1 MIPTTLKRLI
11 TSSVLYMV
19 IALIGAVIAIIENRP
34 ANAGGFSTDLPV
46 MQDFLYGNG
55 TAMSPPLYML
65 VAQAIFT
72 ILAPRRDRWGAF
84 GVGALTIAGLLFGIG
99 ASVEPILFEIFNP
112 ATFDLPKAVI
122 KAGLIIVPLVMMV
135 FGVREW
141 KGEKAIT
148 YFQFMP
154 LVAR

>member
-34 ANAGGFSTDLPV
+34 ANAGGFSTGLPV

-65 VAQAIFT
+65 VAQTIFT
-72 ILAPRRDRWGAF
+72 ILAPRRDRWGTF
-84 GVGALTIAGLLFGIG
+84 GVGGLTIAGLLFGIG
-99 ASVEPILFEIFNP
+99 ALVEPILSEIFNP
-112 ATFDLPKAVI
+112 ATFDLPKAAI
-122 KAGLIIVPLVMMV
+122 EAGLIIVPLVMMV

-141 KGEKAIT
+141 RRRKSHNLFPVKT
-148 YFQFMP
+148 D
-154 LVAR
+154 